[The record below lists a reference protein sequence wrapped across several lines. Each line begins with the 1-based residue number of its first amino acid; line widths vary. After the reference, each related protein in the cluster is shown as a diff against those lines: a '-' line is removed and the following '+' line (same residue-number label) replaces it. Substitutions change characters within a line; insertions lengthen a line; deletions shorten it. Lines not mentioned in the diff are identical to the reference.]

1 MTKKTSPSAANHQTQ
16 RTLEEIASMFD
27 VTRER
32 VRQIE
37 AKALKKVRQRLIS
50 RGIYHDILRD

>member
-1 MTKKTSPSAANHQTQ
+1 MTKKITPSAAPHQTQ
-16 RTLEEIASMFD
+16 RTLEEIANMFD

-50 RGIYHDILRD
+50 RGMCHDMLRD

>member
-1 MTKKTSPSAANHQTQ
+1 MTKKNLPSASNQQTQ

>member
-1 MTKKTSPSAANHQTQ
+1 MTKKTLPSAANHQTQ

-50 RGIYHDILRD
+50 RSISNDILKG

>member
-1 MTKKTSPSAANHQTQ
+1 MTKKNLSGSANHQTQ

-50 RGIYHDILRD
+50 RGICHDMLRD